1 MKQLL
6 ILTLFVWTAL
16 TAGAQKTVYD
26 ANAEVRQVGTF
37 HAIQLSNAFTVLIA
51 QGSEAGLAVSASD
64 RSEISSIKTK
74 VENGVLKI
82 WYDNDKGW
90 TKKNPKLKA
99 YISVKTLEAIK
110 ASGAC
115 DIKIDGTLNTS
126 SLALELSGASDLTG
140 KINVSNVLNVKLNG
154 ASDLTLTGIADQ
166 AKIDV
171 NGASE
176 VKAYDF
182 TTSNCSIEA
191 SGASSVQITVDKEL
205 SAQISGA
212 SSVRYKGTAHIK
224 DIKTS
229 GASSIA
235 RKS

>member
-6 ILTLFVWTAL
+6 ILLLFVWTAL

-26 ANAEVRQVGTF
+26 ANAEPRQVGDF
-37 HAIQLSNAFTVLIA
+37 KSIQLSNAFTVLIT
-51 QGSEAGLAVSASD
+51 QGSESGVAVSAAD
-64 RSEISSIKTK
+64 KDLIGNIITK

-82 WYDNDKGW
+82 SFDNNQKW
-90 TKKNPKLKA
+90 TRKNPNLKA
-99 YISVKTLEAIK
+99 YISVKTLERIK

-115 DIKIDGTLNTS
+115 DIKIDGTLNAS
-126 SLALELSGASDLTG
+126 SLTVEMSGASDLTG
-140 KINVSNVLNVKLNG
+140 KINVSNTLDVKLSG

-182 TTSNCSIEA
+182 STSNCSIEA

-212 SSVRYKGTAHIK
+212 SSVRYKGTANIK

-229 GASSIA
+229 GASSIS

>member
-1 MKQLL
+1 M
-6 ILTLFVWTAL
+6 
-16 TAGAQKTVYD
+16 
-26 ANAEVRQVGTF
+26 
-37 HAIQLSNAFTVLIA
+37 
-51 QGSEAGLAVSASD
+51 
-64 RSEISSIKTK
+64 
-74 VENGVLKI
+74 
-82 WYDNDKGW
+82 
-90 TKKNPKLKA
+90 
-99 YISVKTLEAIK
+99 KTLERIK

-115 DIKIDGTLNTS
+115 DIKIDGTLNAS
-126 SLALELSGASDLTG
+126 SLTVEMSGASDLTG
-140 KINVSNVLNVKLNG
+140 KINVSNTLDVKLSG

-182 TTSNCSIEA
+182 STSNCSIEA

-212 SSVRYKGTAHIK
+212 SSVRYKGTANIK

-229 GASSIA
+229 GASSIS

>member
-1 MKQLL
+1 MKKLL
-6 ILTLFVWTAL
+6 ILIAVVF
-16 TAGAQKTVYD
+16 AGIVSQAQKTVYD
-26 ANAEVRQVGTF
+26 ANAEVRKVSSF
-37 HAIQLSNAFTVLIA
+37 HAIQLSNAFSVIIT
-51 QGSEAGLAVSASD
+51 QGSEEGVAVSASD
-64 RSEISSIKTK
+64 NAETGNIKTN

-82 WYDNDKGW
+82 WYDHDKKWSHKG
-90 TKKNPKLKA
+90 PKLKA
-99 YISVKTLEAIK
+99 YISVKNLDAIK

-115 DIKIDGTLNTS
+115 DIKIEGTLNAPN
-126 SLALELSGASDLTG
+126 LNIDLSGATDLTG
-140 KINVSNVLNVKLNG
+140 KINVSDALTAHLSG
-154 ASDLTLTGIADQ
+154 ASDLNLTGIADN

-176 VKAYDF
+176 MKAYDF
-182 TTSNCSIEA
+182 STSNCSIEA

-212 SSVRYKGTAHIK
+212 SSVRYKGTAMIK

-229 GASSIA
+229 GASSIS